1 MKKNYLIIVLSLLVF
16 SGYSQQLSQV
26 TFSGGSGFS
35 WFSLL
40 TNQNALVRIS
50 DDGKIIEFGTEQQ
63 ALNNRNYFAP
73 KLQPYTGRVEYYP
86 NASDSAFR
94 GKIKSIGACYFT
106 YYPSNDYPE
115 KIGKIKSAGSL
126 SFDYYGKFDDRLL
139 TGKIKILGTDGVAY
153 YTSLDNEA
161 FKGKLKMVGKTSI
174 IYYSSFEDQAI
185 KGKLKS
191 IGSCQYIW
199 YTSFDRFK
207 GGLKSGSQRQV
218 INGVTYILQ

>member
-1 MKKNYLIIVLSLLVF
+1 MKKNYLTIVLSLLFF

-40 TNQNALVRIS
+40 TNQNGLIRIS

-73 KLQPYTGRVEYYP
+73 KLQPYQGRVDYYS
-86 NASDSAFR
+86 NGSDSAFS
-94 GKIKSIGACYFT
+94 GKVKSIGTCYFT

-126 SFDYYGKFDDRLL
+126 
-139 TGKIKILGTDGVAY
+139 
-153 YTSLDNEA
+153 
-161 FKGKLKMVGKTSI
+161 
-174 IYYSSFEDQAI
+174 
-185 KGKLKS
+185 
-191 IGSCQYIW
+191 
-199 YTSFDRFK
+199 
-207 GGLKSGSQRQV
+207 
-218 INGVTYILQ
+218 